1 MKSMATRNK
10 IAYPFSKAQIPQ
22 LLSWAAEQKYFSFLN
37 GNEYPAL
44 HGSFSDILFVGRRSY
59 VESDEN
65 SFARLD
71 HLIQQSDDWLYGYF
85 SYDLKNEIELVESKN
100 PISIPVNHLGFYVPE
115 TIIHLTV
122 NDIIIESFDDPDALY
137 QEIFSNEKA
146 SKFHASPTDG
156 HEQSI
161 GSLTPSTSK
170 KQYLNHVQ
178 KIKSSIVE
186 GEFYE
191 MNYCIEFSSEVKS
204 FDPLGCYLQLNELSP
219 MPFSAFL
226 RFGEVYL
233 ICASPERFIKKDRD
247 TIISQ
252 PIKGTIRRSSDEN
265 EDDALRTA
273 LRNSEKERAENL
285 MIVDL
290 VRNDLAKSA
299 QAGSVKVD
307 ELFGI
312 YTFERVHQ
320 MISTI
325 SAKHNQEISTT
336 DIIKHA
342 FPMGSMTGA
351 PKVRVMQ
358 EIESLE
364 HSARG
369 LYSGAVGYFS
379 PDQDFDFNVVIRSIM
394 YNSETGKISFH
405 VGSAITYDS
414 DPEYEYNECLLKAE
428 SLLEVLTSFQ
438 NSRKISD
445 SFH

>member
-1 MKSMATRNK
+1 MANRKKHT
-10 IAYPFSKAQIPQ
+10 YPFSKDQIPQ

-37 GNEYPAL
+37 GNKYPAL
-44 HGSFSDILFVGRRSY
+44 YDSFSDILFVGRRSY
-59 VESDEN
+59 VESNEN
-65 SFARLD
+65 SFAKLD
-71 HLIQQSDDWLYGYF
+71 QLIQQSDDWLYGYF
-85 SYDLKNEIELVESKN
+85 SYDLKNEIELLDSKN

-115 TIIHLTV
+115 IVIHLNT
-122 NDIIIESFDDPDALY
+122 NDIIIESFDDPDTIY
-137 QEIFSNEKA
+137 QEIFSRIKP
-146 SKFHASPTDG
+146 SKSPRRGGAGG
-156 HEQSI
+156 HEQSL
-161 GSLTPSTSK
+161 GPLTSSTSK
-170 KQYLNHVQ
+170 RQYIDHVQ
-178 KIKSSIVE
+178 KIKSAIVE

-191 MNYCIEFSSEVKS
+191 INYCIEFSTDAKS
-204 FDPLGCYLQLNELSP
+204 FNPLDCYLRLNALSP
-219 MPFSAFL
+219 MPFSTFM
-226 RFGEVYL
+226 RIGDVYL
-233 ICASPERFIKKDRD
+233 ICASPERFIKKDSD

-252 PIKGTIRRSSDEN
+252 PIKGTIRRSFDKK
-265 EDDALRTA
+265 EDDALKAT
-273 LRNSEKERAENL
+273 LKNSEKERAENL

-299 QAGSVKVD
+299 QAGSVRVD

-312 YTFERVHQ
+312 YTFKRVHQ
-320 MISTI
+320 MISTV

-379 PDQDFDFNVVIRSIM
+379 PGQDFDFNVVIRSII

-428 SLLEVLTSFQ
+428 SLLEVLS
-438 NSRKISD
+438 
-445 SFH
+445 